1 MRMVFR
7 AATAATVILI
17 VRATY
22 GFGAPESEAKQA
34 QPEATRLRTDA
45 LRARPVV
52 AAVSAQD
59 RAELVGIFKGV
70 DPSLYRLQFDGG
82 RETYGDA
89 KISMQDIRQMHRFV
103 SPLDERGWIVLIVE
117 NKSNDVIYIV
127 AASGKDL
134 ESVLGTQKIE
144 QLRALAAKYGPTVN
158 PSLKSQLVEIF
169 RDVDPSLYRLQFD
182 GGRETFGTAKI
193 SMRDIRQTT
202 RFTNPLDEHGWI
214 VFVVETKSQD
224 VIYVLAASGK
234 DLTSVLGAQK
244 VSQLKT
250 LSTQFEALGQ

>member
-34 QPEATRLRTDA
+34 QPEATRLRADA
-45 LRARPVV
+45 LRARPLVS
-52 AAVSAQD
+52 AVSAQD
-59 RAELVGIFKGV
+59 KAEI
-70 DPSLYRLQFDGG
+70 
-82 RETYGDA
+82 
-89 KISMQDIRQMHRFV
+89 
-103 SPLDERGWIVLIVE
+103 
-117 NKSNDVIYIV
+117 
-127 AASGKDL
+127 
-134 ESVLGTQKIE
+134 
-144 QLRALAAKYGPTVN
+144 
-158 PSLKSQLVEIF
+158 VEIF
-169 RDVDPSLYRLQFD
+169 EGVDPSLYRLQFD

-250 LSTQFEALGQ
+250 LSTQFEALAR

>member
-1 MRMVFR
+1 
-7 AATAATVILI
+7 
-17 VRATY
+17 
-22 GFGAPESEAKQA
+22 
-34 QPEATRLRTDA
+34 
-45 LRARPVV
+45 
-52 AAVSAQD
+52 
-59 RAELVGIFKGV
+59 
-70 DPSLYRLQFDGG
+70 
-82 RETYGDA
+82 
-89 KISMQDIRQMHRFV
+89 MHRFV